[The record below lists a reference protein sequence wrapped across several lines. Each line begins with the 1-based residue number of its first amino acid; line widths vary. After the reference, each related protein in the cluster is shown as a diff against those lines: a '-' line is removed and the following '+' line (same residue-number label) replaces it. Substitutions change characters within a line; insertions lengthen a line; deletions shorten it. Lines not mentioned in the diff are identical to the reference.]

1 MSGAPS
7 FELNTSLTKLR
18 RHVRYTVQ
26 RLKLRSWGGATVALL
41 EGEVKTI
48 DLAIAT
54 EQRLSDAVDDAA
66 TVVQGMD
73 GLLDSLVLTV
83 VNTGRTYGGFREY
96 LKDLFGDETPS
107 EFSLPQL
114 GPQLEGMRHWPGY
127 LKSCLGP
134 NVQALAPK
142 VEAALKAA
150 DDSEVALT
158 KAEAELANF
167 RSLTQAPQIKKINML
182 FQQLLGEARKQAQ
195 GLGDPNEAKGLFLLT
210 EQRRRRKNARYSL
223 THAEAAVTACE
234 QALVDAKEALAE
246 LQAEAAAEAQ
256 AESRRRLRAEQI
268 EALRKQREQA
278 SKAIETLED
287 EQRRDR

>member
-18 RHVRYTVQ
+18 RNVRYTVQ
-26 RLKLRSWGGATVALL
+26 RLKLRGWGGALVTLL
-41 EGEVKTI
+41 EAEVKSI

-54 EQRLSDAVDDAA
+54 EQRLSDAEDDAA
-66 TVVQGMD
+66 TAVQGMD
-73 GLLDSLVLTV
+73 GVLDSMVLTV
-83 VNTGRTYGGFREY
+83 VNTGRTYGGYREF

-107 EFSLPQL
+107 EFSIPLLGTQL
-114 GPQLEGMRHWPGY
+114 TGMRHWPGY

-134 NVQALAPK
+134 NLQTLAPK

-167 RSLTQAPQIKKINML
+167 RSLTQAPQIKKINGL

-195 GLGDPNEAKGLFLLT
+195 LLGDPNEAKGLFLLT
-210 EQRRRRKNARYSL
+210 EQRRRRKAARYSL
-223 THAEAAVTACE
+223 THAEATVAACE
-234 QALVDAKEALAE
+234 QALAEAQKDLAA

-256 AESRRRLRAEQI
+256 ADSRRRVRAEQI

-278 SKAIETLED
+278 DKAIETLED